1 MNVLL
6 CLIIGYLIGGLPT
19 GLLFCRI
26 VKGVD
31 PRTMGSGSTGATNVS
46 RVLGKGWAV
55 VVLLAD
61 ILKGFL
67 PTRFLPFALCADHV
81 IVGTL
86 AVAAGLVIGHV
97 WTPYAGF
104 RGGKGV
110 ATATGAMIAIDGTAV
125 LISGGVWLLSFL
137 PFRFVSLSS
146 IVAALSL
153 PIGMLVLGGR
163 PAAYVA
169 GAAVLAAFILFTH
182 RRNIVRLL
190 KGEEKRL

>member
-1 MNVLL
+1 VNVLL

-31 PRTMGSGSTGATNVS
+31 PRTLGSHSTGATNVS
-46 RVLGKGWAV
+46 RVLGKGWAA
-55 VVLLAD
+55 VVLLVD

-67 PTRFLPFALCADHV
+67 PTYFLPSVLCADCL
-81 IVGTL
+81 IAGTL
-86 AVAAGLVIGHV
+86 AIAAGVVIGHV

-110 ATATGAMIAIDGTAV
+110 ATVTGAMIAMNALAV
-125 LISGGVWLLSFL
+125 LVSGGVWLLFFL
-137 PFRFVSLSS
+137 PFRIVSLSS
-146 IVAALSL
+146 IMAAVSL

-169 GAAVLAAFILFTH
+169 GAAVMSAFILFTH
-182 RRNIVRLL
+182 RRNIRRLL

>member
-6 CLIIGYLIGGLPT
+6 CLVVGYLIGGLPT

-31 PRTMGSGSTGATNVS
+31 PRTLGSHSTGATNVS
-46 RVLGKGWAV
+46 RVLGKGWAA
-55 VVLLAD
+55 VVLLVD

-67 PTRFLPFALCADHV
+67 PTCFLPSVLCADHL
-81 IVGTL
+81 IAGTL
-86 AVAAGLVIGHV
+86 AVATGLVIGHV

-110 ATATGAMIAIDGTAV
+110 ATAAGAMIAIDHVAV
-125 LISGGVWLLSFL
+125 LVGGGVWLLFFL
-137 PFRFVSLSS
+137 PFRIVSLSS
-146 IVAALSL
+146 IVAAVSL

-169 GAAVLAAFILFTH
+169 GAAVMSAFILFTH
-182 RRNIVRLL
+182 RRNIRRLL

>member
-1 MNVLL
+1 VNVLL
-6 CLIIGYLIGGLPT
+6 CLVIGYLIGGLPT

-26 VKGVD
+26 IKGVD

-46 RVLGKGWAV
+46 RVLGKGWAA
-55 VVLLAD
+55 VVLLVD

-67 PTRFLPFALCADHV
+67 PTRLLPFVLCADNL
-81 IVGTL
+81 IAGTL
-86 AVAAGLVIGHV
+86 AIAAGLVIGHV

-110 ATATGAMIAIDGTAV
+110 ATVTGAMIAIDPLAV
-125 LISGGVWLLSFL
+125 LISGGVWLLFFL
-137 PFRFVSLSS
+137 PFRLVSLSS
-146 IVAALSL
+146 MVAGVSL
-153 PIGMLVLGGR
+153 PIGMLLLGER
-163 PAAYVA
+163 HTPYIA
-169 GAAVLAAFILFTH
+169 GAGVLAMFILFTH

>member
-6 CLIIGYLIGGLPT
+6 CLVIGYLIGGLPT

-31 PRTMGSGSTGATNVS
+31 PRTIGSGSTGATNVS

-67 PTRFLPFALCADHV
+67 PTRFLPSALSADHL
-81 IVGTL
+81 IAGTL
-86 AVAAGLVIGHV
+86 AAAAGLVIGHV

-104 RGGKGV
+104 RGGKGI
-110 ATATGAMIAIDGTAV
+110 ATAAGAMLAIDSTAV
-125 LISGGVWLLSFL
+125 LVSGGVWLLFFL
-137 PFRFVSLSS
+137 PFRLVSLSS
-146 IVAALSL
+146 IVAALLL
-153 PIGMLVLGGR
+153 PVGMIVLGGR
-163 PAAYVA
+163 PAAYIVA
-169 GAAVLAAFILFTH
+169 AAVLAAFILFTH
-182 RRNIVRLL
+182 RRNIGRLL

>member
-6 CLIIGYLIGGLPT
+6 CLVVGYLIGGLPT

-31 PRTMGSGSTGATNVS
+31 PRNLGSRSTGATNVS
-46 RVLGKGWAV
+46 RVLGKGWAA
-55 VVLLAD
+55 VVLLVD

-67 PTRFLPFALCADHV
+67 PARFLPSVLCADHL
-81 IVGTL
+81 IAGTL
-86 AVAAGLVIGHV
+86 AIAAGLVIGHV

-110 ATATGAMIAIDGTAV
+110 ATAAGAMIAIDPLAV
-125 LISGGVWLLSFL
+125 LVGGGVWLLFFL
-137 PFRFVSLSS
+137 PLRIVSLSS
-146 IVAALSL
+146 IVAGVSL
-153 PIGMLVLGGR
+153 PIGMLLLGER
-163 PAAYVA
+163 RIPYIA
-169 GAAVLAAFILFTH
+169 GAGVLAVFMLFTH
-182 RRNIVRLL
+182 RRNIRRLL

>member
-31 PRTMGSGSTGATNVS
+31 PRTTGSGSTGATNVS

-67 PTRFLPFALCADHV
+67 PTYFLPSVLCADHL
-81 IVGTL
+81 IAGTL
-86 AVAAGLVIGHV
+86 AIAAGLVIGHV

-104 RGGKGV
+104 RGGKGI
-110 ATATGAMIAIDGTAV
+110 ATAAGAMLAIDGTAV
-125 LISGGVWLLSFL
+125 LMSGGVWLLSFL
-137 PFRFVSLSS
+137 PFRLVSLSS
-146 IVAALSL
+146 IVAALLL
-153 PIGMLVLGGR
+153 PVGMIVLGGR
-163 PAAYVA
+163 PAAYIVA
-169 GAAVLAAFILFTH
+169 AAVLAAFILFTH
-182 RRNIVRLL
+182 RRNIGRLL

>member
-31 PRTMGSGSTGATNVS
+31 PRTTGSGSTGATNVS
-46 RVLGKGWAV
+46 RVLGKGWAA
-55 VVLLAD
+55 VVLLVD

-67 PTRFLPFALCADHV
+67 PTYFLPSVLCADCL
-81 IVGTL
+81 IAGTL
-86 AVAAGLVIGHV
+86 AIAAGVVIGHV

-110 ATATGAMIAIDGTAV
+110 ATVTGAMIAMNALAV
-125 LISGGVWLLSFL
+125 LVSGGVWLLFFL
-137 PFRFVSLSS
+137 PFRIVSLSS
-146 IVAALSL
+146 IMAAVSL

-169 GAAVLAAFILFTH
+169 GAAVMSAFILFTH
-182 RRNIVRLL
+182 RRNIGRLL